1 MNSSLENL
9 CLEKIQSLDYKNLDK
24 ILPDNL
30 YDSYID
36 YLIRSNINGWKN
48 KMKIVNLEV
57 NIEDMDVN
65 YDMFLDTPTYHI
77 FVKKKVEDLEYDDDG
92 NDEEFEKEF
101 ELFHEFQ
108 DETGLYDL
116 YYNIALKRNMID

>member
-24 ILPDNL
+24 ILPPNL
-30 YDSYID
+30 YDSYTN
-36 YLIRSNINGWKN
+36 YLIRSNFNGWKN

-77 FVKKKVEDLEYDDDG
+77 FVKKKIEDLE
-92 NDEEFEKEF
+92 
-101 ELFHEFQ
+101 
-108 DETGLYDL
+108 
-116 YYNIALKRNMID
+116 